1 MDQKQL
7 IFVIGSPRS
16 GSTMLQR
23 MLGSHPAI
31 YTHPEPHLL
40 TPLNYL
46 GYYNNVASAPYD
58 HINAAQA
65 VRELV
70 QELPRGEEDYLD
82 ALRAYASTI
91 YERIL
96 KPTGKEFFL
105 DKTPAYGLVLP
116 FVAKLYPHARYVVL
130 TRHPMA
136 IFHSVAHSFFGGD
149 YQEAHG
155 RDSIVPKYVA
165 GIGEFIRE
173 ASVKMVQTRYE
184 DLVSSPEEEVR
195 KILRALDLP
204 YDASCVNYGS
214 KTHITKSFGDPM
226 TVHKHDRPVTDSK
239 TKWAADLATRP
250 DALQLAR
257 NVAAQLSA
265 EDLHAWGFES
275 EHLFAD
281 LSEAAPTRT
290 GTKLFNTYRM
300 KKHLLQSLRSRAQ
313 DDSGLERTVKKIR
326 YYCDLVLKT

>member
-7 IFVIGSPRS
+7 IFIIGSPRS
-16 GSTMLQR
+16 GSPMLQR
-23 MLGSHPAI
+23 MLTSPPDI

-46 GYYNNVASAPYD
+46 GYYNNVSAAPYD

-70 QELPRGEEDYLD
+70 EELPRGEEDYLD
-82 ALRAYASTI
+82 ALRAYSSTI

-96 KPTGKEFFL
+96 EPTGNRFFL

-116 FVAKLYPHARYVVL
+116 FIAKLYPKARYVVL
-130 TRHPMA
+130 TRHPLA
-136 IFHSVAHSFFGGD
+136 IFHSVAHSFFSGN

-155 RDSIVPKYVA
+155 QDSIVPQYVA
-165 GIGEFIRE
+165 AIGEFLRKRPVE
-173 ASVKMVQTRYE
+173 LVHTRYE
-184 DLVSSPEEEVR
+184 DLVSTPETELR
-195 KILRALDLP
+195 KVLGALDLP
-204 YDASCVNYGS
+204 YDDACVHYGNQS
-214 KTHITKSFGDPM
+214 HITKSFGDPM
-226 TVHKHDRPVTDSK
+226 TVHQHDRPVTSSK

-250 DALQLAR
+250 EALKLAEAVVKQLDP
-257 NVAAQLSA
+257 Q
-265 EDLHAWGFES
+265 DLRAWGFAPEC
-275 EHLFAD
+275 LFAELVD
-281 LSEAAPTRT
+281 AAPTRT
-290 GTKLFNTYRM
+290 ATKRFNSYRV
-300 KKHLLQSLRSRAQ
+300 KKHVLQSLRNRAQ

>member
-1 MDQKQL
+1 
-7 IFVIGSPRS
+7 
-16 GSTMLQR
+16 
-23 MLGSHPAI
+23 
-31 YTHPEPHLL
+31 
-40 TPLNYL
+40 
-46 GYYNNVASAPYD
+46 
-58 HINAAQA
+58 
-65 VRELV
+65 
-70 QELPRGEEDYLD
+70 
-82 ALRAYASTI
+82 
-91 YERIL
+91 
-96 KPTGKEFFL
+96 
-105 DKTPAYGLVLP
+105 
-116 FVAKLYPHARYVVL
+116 
-130 TRHPMA
+130 
-136 IFHSVAHSFFGGD
+136 
-149 YQEAHG
+149 
-155 RDSIVPKYVA
+155 
-165 GIGEFIRE
+165 
-173 ASVKMVQTRYE
+173 
-184 DLVSSPEEEVR
+184 
-195 KILRALDLP
+195 
-204 YDASCVNYGS
+204 
-214 KTHITKSFGDPM
+214 M